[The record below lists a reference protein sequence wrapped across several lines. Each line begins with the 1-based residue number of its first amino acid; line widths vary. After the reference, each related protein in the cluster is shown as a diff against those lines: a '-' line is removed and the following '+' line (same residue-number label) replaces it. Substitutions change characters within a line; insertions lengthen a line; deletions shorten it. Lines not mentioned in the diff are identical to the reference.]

1 MAKLTITPS
10 VEKFLSAL
18 PPKQYKQISSAIFHL
33 TRDPLPHDSLPL
45 KKARH
50 GERRVDVGEY
60 RVIYR
65 ISGDTV
71 EVLLVGKRNDDE
83 VYKDWKRLN

>member
-1 MAKLTITPS
+1 
-10 VEKFLSAL
+10 
-18 PPKQYKQISSAIFHL
+18 
-33 TRDPLPHDSLPL
+33 
-45 KKARH
+45 
-50 GERRVDVGEY
+50 VGEY